1 MMTFHIFFFLFV
13 KKCPGGECISVSDF
27 FPVVFCSIGF
37 PIEKHK
43 KFRSKEKT
51 ATIFL
56 LLFRSM
62 KFFFFRNSIHLSSFF
77 FFRFSFLFFRAM
89 FECRSWKLQQRGNI
103 LCEFAIAKTTGRTS
117 LPSTLCHRYEL
128 EKKI

>member
-1 MMTFHIFFFLFV
+1 MDDFSHLFFLFV

-27 FPVVFCSIGF
+27 FPSIFSIGF

-43 KFRSKEKT
+43 KISFLRCKEKT

-77 FFRFSFLFFRAM
+77 FL
-89 FECRSWKLQQRGNI
+89 
-103 LCEFAIAKTTGRTS
+103 
-117 LPSTLCHRYEL
+117 
-128 EKKI
+128 

>member
-1 MMTFHIFFFLFV
+1 MYFRFRFFSLV
-13 KKCPGGECISVSDF
+13 F
-27 FPVVFCSIGF
+27 FSIGF

-43 KFRSKEKT
+43 KISFLRCKEKT

-77 FFRFSFLFFRAM
+77 FFRFSFFFFRAK

-103 LCEFAIAKTTGRTS
+103 LCEFAIAKTIGRTS
-117 LPSTLCHRYEL
+117 LPSTLCHRYEPL
-128 EKKI
+128 VGPGFLKDKLAW